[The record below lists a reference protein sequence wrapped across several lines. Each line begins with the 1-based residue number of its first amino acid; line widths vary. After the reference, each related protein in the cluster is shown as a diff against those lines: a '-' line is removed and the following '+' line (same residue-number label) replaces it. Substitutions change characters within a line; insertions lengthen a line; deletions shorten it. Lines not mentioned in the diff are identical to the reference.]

1 MGGGGGGNSSPGY
14 KIVLS
19 LDDLKLV
26 TTGNTN
32 THPGLEFA
40 PQ

>member
-1 MGGGGGGNSSPGY
+1 MGGGGAHSSPGY

-19 LDDLKLV
+19 SADLKLV
-26 TTGNTN
+26 TNENTN